1 MTTMAS
7 LVIMTTVVSMVTVTS
22 AVILTTMTSMSSLTS
37 MTSIL
42 YVMTLVPSYSV
53 TLIFWLEFMNAVA
66 CMAVSPGPVVG
77 CCAAGG
83 ALLDL
88 EPG

>member
-7 LVIMTTVVSMVTVTS
+7 LVVMTTVVSMVTVTS
-22 AVILTTMTSMSSLTS
+22 AVILTTMASMTSVTS

-42 YVMTLVPSYSV
+42 YVMSLVPSNSM
-53 TLIFWLEFMNAVA
+53 TLIFWLEVMDAVA

-77 CCAAGG
+77 GCAAGG